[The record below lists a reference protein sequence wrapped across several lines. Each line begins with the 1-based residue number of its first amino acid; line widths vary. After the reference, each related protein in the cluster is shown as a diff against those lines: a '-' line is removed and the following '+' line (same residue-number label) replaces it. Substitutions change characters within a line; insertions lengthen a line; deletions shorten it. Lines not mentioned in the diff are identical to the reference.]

1 MDQIPGRALVE
12 INKRIGARL
21 LARVGQR
28 VILKFPRAIPVVGG
42 VVVARSTPWCAAW
55 SRVPQARCRDTSSTS
70 RDSPAF
76 RVALESV
83 FGPLSTQA
91 LASQIFGLYTGFVYF
106 TPMIGGLVADR
117 WIGQRNAVVI
127 GALVMTAGH
136 LSMAFD
142 RSFLLA
148 LVLLVLGSGF
158 LKGNI
163 SAQVGALY
171 PVDDEARR
179 TRGFAI
185 FSTGINFGAVVGPLL
200 CGLLAQLYGWHVGFG
215 AAAVFMIGGLATYL
229 YGYRYLP
236 ARVERRARVGTE
248 GSLTAAD
255 WRVMARADGSH
266 DHHHFQSIAYY
277 QLANVLPVWMQDHVS
292 MSAGG
297 FSLPIPWFQS
307 IDPLFSILGVPL
319 LFWLWTRQARRQREP
334 DDLGKI
340 GQGAWLCMVANV
352 VLVLAILAAG
362 SRQVHWFWVFLYC
375 AIQGIGFLYYWP
387 TLLALVSRKAPAQV
401 NATMMGLAF
410 MSVFVGNI
418 LIGWIGGF
426 YEKMT
431 PLGFWLLHVGI
442 AACGG
447 VLILLF
453 GRSLARALNA
463 AVEQPLRPSAMTH
476 EVER

>member
-1 MDQIPGRALVE
+1 
-12 INKRIGARL
+12 
-21 LARVGQR
+21 
-28 VILKFPRAIPVVGG
+28 
-42 VVVARSTPWCAAW
+42 
-55 SRVPQARCRDTSSTS
+55 
-70 RDSPAF
+70 
-76 RVALESV
+76 
-83 FGPLSTQA
+83 
-91 LASQIFGLYTGFVYF
+91 
-106 TPMIGGLVADR
+106 
-117 WIGQRNAVVI
+117 
-127 GALVMTAGH
+127 
-136 LSMAFD
+136 
-142 RSFLLA
+142 
-148 LVLLVLGSGF
+148 VLGSGF

-215 AAAVFMIGGLATYL
+215 IAALFMIGGLLTYL
-229 YGYRYLP
+229 RGYHLLP
-236 ARVERRARVGTE
+236 ARVARRTRAEADGP
-248 GSLTAAD
+248 LTAAD
-255 WRVMARADGSH
+255 WRVMTALVAVMAITI
-266 DHHHFQSIAYY
+266 FQSIAYY
-277 QLANVLPVWMQDHVS
+277 QLANVLPVWMQDHVT
-292 MSAGG
+292 MDAGG

-340 GQGAWLCMVANV
+340 GQGAWLCMAANL
-352 VLVLAILAAG
+352 VLVLAIFAAG
-362 SRQVHWFWVFLYC
+362 GGQVHWVWVFLYC

-418 LIGWIGGF
+418 VIGWIGGF
-426 YEKMT
+426 YERMT
-431 PLGFWLLHVGI
+431 PLEFWLMHAGI

-447 VLILLF
+447 VLVMLS
-453 GRSLARALNA
+453 RRTLARALHA
-463 AVEQPLRPSAMTH
+463 GGEQPLRPSALTH